1 MSLAISFVNQFLSK
15 RETRPRYCTSQ
26 NTSGLNVKLWGPLG
40 VVISLNLIDGVG
52 VTCYIFTGSQFP
64 VWRSGP
70 PLPAAEC
77 VPRKVRGS
85 RKAHNPFRQLSTLS
99 DFIAF
104 SLPSAQSPQPIS
116 TTKHP
121 QPPQR
126 PSVPASLARKVRNL
140 LSATSLPHP
149 PALSAQRRQPP
160 QRAEYATL
168 AATPHLPRPTHLSP
182 DLLEIICVVYIGAQ
196 TRGLLLG
203 PFV

>member
-1 MSLAISFVNQFLSK
+1 MGPRILNFPAQPFRSQRRSSGQLTFLTLASVSMSLAISFVNQFLSK

-149 PALSAQRRQPP
+149 PALSAQRPAPSASTACRVRNP
-160 QRAEYATL
+160 
-168 AATPHLPRPTHLSP
+168 
-182 DLLEIICVVYIGAQ
+182 
-196 TRGLLLG
+196 
-203 PFV
+203 